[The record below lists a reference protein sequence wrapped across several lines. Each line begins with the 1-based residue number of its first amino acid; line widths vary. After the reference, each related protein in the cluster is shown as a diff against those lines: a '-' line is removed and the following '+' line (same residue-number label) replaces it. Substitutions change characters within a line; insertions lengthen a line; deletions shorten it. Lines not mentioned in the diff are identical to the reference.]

1 MKRFV
6 IATLFFVFSISL
18 IGCSKEDATK
28 ETLESI
34 KTSLIGEY
42 LLAYNVEIDN
52 KNNTIILAEDE
63 YKTPYLRLEE
73 NELSIERTFY
83 LMRLMVSITNM
94 KDQSSD
100 IVLKDINE
108 EIYLSFNN
116 RTVLESKEEDMGVEV
131 SEMLDIMLNN
141 NKKAINTTVELI
153 DNFYDEDEYEIDKE
167 ENQIIIIDESPSAWD
182 IIKLKSLSYE
192 HAPEDLKIKLYDSKK
207 NKIAEFKNG
216 AIINYSTEL
225 FSESDFENE
234 YKENAELNY
243 ETLRED
249 IDKQLEEK
257 K

>member
-6 IATLFFVFSISL
+6 IATLFLVFSISL

-34 KTSLIGEY
+34 KTSMIGEY

-52 KNNTIILAEDE
+52 KNNIIILAEDE

-83 LMRLMVSITNM
+83 LMRLIISITNM

-141 NKKAINTTVELI
+141 NKDINTAVELI
-153 DNFYDEDEYEIDKE
+153 DIFYDEDEYEIEKE
-167 ENQIIIIDESPSAWD
+167 ENQIIIIEESPSAWD
-182 IIKLKSLSYE
+182 IINIKSLSYDR
-192 HAPEDLKIKLYDSKK
+192 APEDFKIKLYDSKK

-216 AIINYSTEL
+216 AIINYNTEL

-234 YKENAELNY
+234 YKENAESGY
-243 ETLRED
+243 EYLREI
-249 IDKQLEEK
+249 IDNKLEEK
-257 K
+257 N